1 MGIEGEEEKKKEES
15 ANNSKKKKIFDEKQH
30 LAEYSA
36 SRMKGKNQKLVEFY
50 RETDTADL
58 IKKSDMFS
66 GMEFYIVNVDERI
79 ANKPYLESRIVE
91 HGGRR
96 V

>member
-1 MGIEGEEEKKKEES
+1 MS
-15 ANNSKKKKIFDEKQH
+15 SKKKKAFDEKESM
-30 LAEYSA
+30 AEYSA
-36 SRMKGKNQKLVEFY
+36 SRLRAKNQKLVEFY
-50 RETDTADL
+50 RETDTNEVV
-58 IKKSDMFS
+58 KKSDMFN
-66 GMEFYIVNVDERI
+66 GMEFYIVNVDDRI